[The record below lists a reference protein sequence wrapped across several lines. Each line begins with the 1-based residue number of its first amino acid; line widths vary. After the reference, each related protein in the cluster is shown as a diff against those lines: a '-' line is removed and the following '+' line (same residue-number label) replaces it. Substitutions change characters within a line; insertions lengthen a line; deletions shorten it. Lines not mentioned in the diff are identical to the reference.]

1 MGIPPTTN
9 PDLQT
14 QATAALVVAR
24 FATNLV
30 DAQGAEAAI
39 VHEPIEVLIWS
50 GETVE
55 LMRDDLI
62 QFSSVGKR
70 KNKKHQVNKNSGN
83 E

>member
-39 VHEPIEVLIWS
+39 VHEPIEVLI
-50 GETVE
+50 
-55 LMRDDLI
+55 
-62 QFSSVGKR
+62 
-70 KNKKHQVNKNSGN
+70 
-83 E
+83 